1 MYNCVVVDCA
11 YDVVLQFRQ
20 QILTPLPP
28 TLLGYAC
35 DHCVELTSD
44 SLSEHAVN
52 KQLADKERVR
62 AALENE
68 HLLGVVDRCI
78 EGGMNMQ

>member
-44 SLSEHAVN
+44 SLRHGFRETNQSAYESITN
-52 KQLADKERVR
+52 R
-62 AALENE
+62 
-68 HLLGVVDRCI
+68 
-78 EGGMNMQ
+78 

>member
-1 MYNCVVVDCA
+1 MVVDCA

-28 TLLGYAC
+28 ILLGYAC

-78 EGGMNMQ
+78 AGGMEMQ